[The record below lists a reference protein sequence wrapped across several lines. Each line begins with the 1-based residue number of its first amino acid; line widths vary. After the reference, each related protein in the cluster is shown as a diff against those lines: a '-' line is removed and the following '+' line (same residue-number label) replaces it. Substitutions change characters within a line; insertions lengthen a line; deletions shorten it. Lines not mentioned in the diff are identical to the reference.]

1 MTKLNTVKFEESH
14 DREKHV
20 INLIIEEYI
29 SLEIA
34 GRIRIS
40 EDTVNSYRKSQL
52 LKLALRM

>member
-40 EDTVNSYRKSQL
+40 EDTVNSYRKS
-52 LKLALRM
+52 